1 MAKFKSSAKPGAS
14 TTAPKRAAPKRAATK
29 KAAKPSAAKSERAAT
44 PTASLSAGA
53 QNIMDAAQQ
62 IWQTSV
68 DALGRAQQEGTR
80 LFEALVREGVNVEK
94 NTRSLAAGKVTSMRD
109 SVETRVDQVKDRAT
123 DTWDRLEKL
132 FEERVQ
138 RALTRLGV
146 PGREELQSLV
156 DRVDELNARLRELAP
171 KPTAAAPSGTPKTP
185 KAKDKPARAV
195 SKKPVA
201 RKPAAKRAAAS
212 KPAASKPAASKPAAS
227 KPAASKPA
235 ASKPAASKPAASKSA
250 SARRT
255 GKAVAPADDT
265 PKPDATTAV

>member
-156 DRVDELNARLRELAP
+156 DRVDELNARLRELAT
-171 KPTAAAPSGTPKTP
+171 KPAAAPSGTPKTA
-185 KAKDKPARAV
+185 KAKPARAA
-195 SKKPVA
+195 SKQPVA

-212 KPAASKPAASKPAAS
+212 KS
-227 KPAASKPA
+227 
-235 ASKPAASKPAASKSA
+235 AASKST
-250 SARRT
+250 STRRT
-255 GKAVAPADDT
+255 RKAAAPADGT